1 MSHVGIDT
9 KAINDDTIARERV
22 SAEAFSASFNFPSPT
37 AWKIRTISPPV
48 NIIEAAFITKNRYD
62 TMPVAAIAIVES
74 LETVIKLI
82 RLIKESAKVPIAVM
96 YANLDRSMI
105 ITIGVFLLM
114 K

>member
-1 MSHVGIDT
+1 
-9 KAINDDTIARERV
+9 
-22 SAEAFSASFNFPSPT
+22 
-37 AWKIRTISPPV
+37 
-48 NIIEAAFITKNRYD
+48 
-62 TMPVAAIAIVES
+62 MPVAAIAIVES